1 MFFKK
6 KNYKYIYIFNLILFT
21 FLTIFSTTN
30 VLSKIYKI
38 EDINVNEPYNLS
50 FQKNNV
56 IEKAFNNAFN
66 ELLRK
71 ITFSRD
77 FENLKKIET
86 KEVKELVDS
95 FIIVDEKF
103 INNKYYAKFEV
114 DFNKNKIFK
123 FLNNRRITSSIP
135 LRKKIFILPILIDI
149 SKDQILMFSENAFY
163 KKWKNDKKNY
173 FLIDYILPNED
184 LDDFEII
191 KKKTK
196 DIENYEFK
204 EIIKKYDVKDYI
216 ILLIFKDKNNIK
228 VLSKINLNQNKK
240 IITNLYNEVNLKNPS
255 KVKETILD
263 LKQIYE
269 DEWKK
274 INVIN
279 QSIKISIKV
288 KIDSKSTNI
297 DSALTALD
305 SLENNLLILGGRE
318 KHGGLKGIE
327 KKKHKI
333 IRAYTFGEAK
343 KKFNDY
349 LRKNSIESS
358 YFSNLETAFNSAI
371 KDALKL
377 KIKVNI
383 LFSPAC
389 SSYDQFKNFSERG
402 KYFKN
407 LVYKKIK

>member
-30 VLSKIYKI
+30 VLGKIYKI

-173 FLIDYILPNED
+173 FLIDYILPNGD
-184 LDDFEII
+184 LDDYEII

-216 ILLIFKDKNNIK
+216 ILLIFKDKNNMK

-263 LKQIYE
+263 LKQNYE

-297 DSALTALD
+297 I
-305 SLENNLLILGGRE
+305 N
-318 KHGGLKGIE
+318 KFE
-327 KKKHKI
+327 KKLN
-333 IRAYTFGEAK
+333 YSNFVY
-343 KKFNDY
+343 KFN
-349 LRKNSIESS
+349 IEQ
-358 YFSNLETAFNSAI
+358 FSNQ
-371 KDALKL
+371 
-377 KIKVNI
+377 NI
-383 LFSPAC
+383 LFNIIYNNTPDKFQAEFE
-389 SSYDQFKNFSERG
+389 SYGFNINSNE
-402 KYFKN
+402 N
-407 LVYKKIK
+407 EWIIK